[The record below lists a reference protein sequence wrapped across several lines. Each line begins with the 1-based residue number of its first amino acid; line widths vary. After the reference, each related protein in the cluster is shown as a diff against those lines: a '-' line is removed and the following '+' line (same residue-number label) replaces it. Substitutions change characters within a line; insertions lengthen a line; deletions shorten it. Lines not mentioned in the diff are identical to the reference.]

1 MFKIDIFLIFFSYF
15 NLFTGY
21 FYSFFDAR
29 TKAIG
34 VYILLQMFKY
44 LAVITTAASLQ
55 PIRKQYFQNFRN
67 SHKEKEE

>member
-1 MFKIDIFLIFFSYF
+1 MIEYHSGTPSRRPLRTRPRVQKFINS
-15 NLFTGY
+15 
-21 FYSFFDAR
+21 FYSC
-29 TKAIG
+29 G